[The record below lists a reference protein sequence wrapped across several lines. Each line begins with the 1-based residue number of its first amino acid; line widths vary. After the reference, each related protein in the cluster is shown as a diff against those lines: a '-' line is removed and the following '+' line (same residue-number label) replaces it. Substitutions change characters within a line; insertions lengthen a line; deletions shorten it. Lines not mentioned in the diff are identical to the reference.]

1 MRRDDEPR
9 VLAAMRRDGES
20 RVLAVSVTAAGAR
33 HTASLPYER
42 HHGDLGDTVRRRWA
56 DVDAFVL
63 FCAAGIAV
71 RVIAPLL
78 GSGTAAKRT
87 DPAVV
92 VVDEAARFVVPLIGG
107 HGADANSLA
116 VDVAE
121 LLEATPVLTTATDA
135 AGVPA
140 LDLLPGLVAA
150 GDVAGATRAI
160 LDGALPSVTSDLPG
174 GVQAWAAA
182 VAHWESESP
191 VSESMVTLAVTDRVD
206 APADVTLHPASL
218 VAGVGASS
226 DAPAGEA
233 LALLHSA
240 LAGAGLAPD
249 SVGLVATIERR
260 AGDPVVAAFGR
271 DVMAFTAT
279 ELDPVEV
286 PNPSVTVRA
295 AVGTAS
301 VAEAAAL
308 LAAGPGAQLVIG
320 KVKGPHSTVAV
331 ARRARPRGSLAVV
344 GLGPGAARHRTPAA
358 TAAVRGAE
366 CVIGY
371 TLYVEQVDGL
381 LRPDQDVVPSP
392 IGAEADRCGEALRR
406 AAAGQRV
413 ALVCSGDAGV
423 FAMATLVLEL
433 APRYGN
439 PPVEIVPGVT
449 ASLGAASILGAPLA
463 HDHALISLSDLLT
476 PWELIERRLRAA
488 AEADMAV
495 ALYNPRSARRTI
507 QLQTAKD
514 ILLESRPAS
523 TPAGIVANATRPGQ
537 RVAMTTLGELDPAD
551 VDMVSMVIVGSS
563 ATRIVN
569 DRMVTPRGFR
579 T

>member
-1 MRRDDEPR
+1 MK
-9 VLAAMRRDGES
+9 RDGEP

-33 HTASLPYER
+33 HAASLPYER
-42 HHGDLGDTVRRRWA
+42 HHGDLSDTVRQRWA

-78 GSGTAAKRT
+78 GSGAAAKRT

-92 VVDEAARFVVPLIGG
+92 VVDEAARFVVPLVGG
-107 HGADANSLA
+107 HGAGANSLA

-140 LDLLPGLVAA
+140 LDLLPGLVAV

-160 LDGALPSVTSDLPG
+160 LDGARPSVTSDLPG

-182 VAHWESESP
+182 VARWASPTP
-191 VSESMVTLAVTDRVD
+191 VSESGVTLAVTDRVD

-240 LAGAGLAPD
+240 LAGAGLAPE

-260 AGDPVVAAFGR
+260 AGDPVVTAFGR

-286 PNPSVTVRA
+286 PNPSATVRG

-308 LAAGPGAQLVIG
+308 LAAGPGAQLVID

-331 ARRARPRGSLAVV
+331 ARRARPRGSLTVV

-406 AAAGQRV
+406 AAAGQWV

-569 DRMVTPRGFR
+569 GRMVTPRGFR

>member
-1 MRRDDEPR
+1 MRRTGEPR
-9 VLAAMRRDGES
+9 VLA
-20 RVLAVSVTAAGAR
+20 VSITAAGAR
-33 HTASLPYER
+33 HAASLPYER
-42 HHGDLGDTVRRRWA
+42 HHGGLGDTVRRRWA
-56 DVDAFVL
+56 DVDALVL

-78 GSGTAAKRT
+78 GTGSSAKRT

-92 VVDEAARFVVPLIGG
+92 VVDEAARFVVPLVGG

-140 LDLLPGLVAA
+140 LDRLPGLVAT

-160 LDGALPSVTSDLPG
+160 IDGARLSVTSDLPG
-174 GVQAWAAA
+174 GVEAWAA
-182 VAHWESESP
+182 P
-191 VSESMVTLAVTDRVD
+191 VDRWADPASQGEVTLAVTDRVD

-233 LALLHSA
+233 LALLHPA

-249 SVGLVATIERR
+249 SVGLVATIDRR
-260 AGDPVVAAFGR
+260 AADPVVAAFGR
-271 DVMAFTAT
+271 DVMAFTAA
-279 ELDPVEV
+279 ELASVEV
-286 PNPSVTVRA
+286 PNPSGTVRA

-308 LAAGPGAQLVIG
+308 LAAGPGAQLVIE

-358 TAAVRGAE
+358 TAAVRGAR

-371 TLYVEQVDGL
+371 TLYVEQVAGL
-381 LRPDQDVVPSP
+381 LRPDQDAVPSP

-439 PPVEIVPGVT
+439 PPVEVVPGVT

-488 AEADMAV
+488 AGADMAV
-495 ALYNPRSARRTI
+495 ALYNPRSARRTT
-507 QLQTAKD
+507 QLRTAKE

-569 DRMVTPRGFR
+569 GRMVTPRGFR